1 MLSLFEQR
9 CQETLFGDSQR
20 VSADT
25 LITGIILTAV
35 GDYCKSVFAF
45 FCIALIV
52 GGYKVFNFIFPK
64 ARPIRFPTVDSIS
77 VVYTSCNSTDRSNE
91 ISEDDYTEL
100 IGYIS
105 NAKSTRKLTLNEE
118 PRGYNPYYMVEILTS
133 EAWYRFF
140 VYKEG
145 IWTYIELPYEGVYR
159 VDKKIMDLVLKY
171 Q

>member
-1 MLSLFEQR
+1 MKKR
-9 CQETLFGDSQR
+9 I
-20 VSADT
+20 V
-25 LITGIILTAV
+25 
-35 GDYCKSVFAF
+35 KVFLLF

-64 ARPIRFPTVDSIS
+64 ASPIRFPTVDSIS
-77 VVYTSCNSTDRSNE
+77 DVYTSCNSTNRSNE

-105 NAKSTRKLTLNEE
+105 NAKSTRKLTLNER
-118 PRGYNPYYMVEILTS
+118 PLGYTYYMVEILTS
-133 EAWYRFF
+133 EANDMWYRYF

-145 IWTYIELPYEGVYR
+145 IQTYIELPYHGVYR

-171 Q
+171 QQ

>member
-1 MLSLFEQR
+1 MKKR
-9 CQETLFGDSQR
+9 I
-20 VSADT
+20 V
-25 LITGIILTAV
+25 
-35 GDYCKSVFAF
+35 KVFLLF

-52 GGYKVFNFIFPK
+52 GGYKVFDFIFPK
-64 ARPIRFPTVDSIS
+64 AGPIRFPTVDSIS

-105 NAKSTRKLTLNEE
+105 NAKSTRKLTLNER
-118 PRGYNPYYMVEILTS
+118 PLGYTYYMVEILTS
-133 EAWYRFF
+133 EAWYRYF
-140 VYKEG
+140 VYKED

-171 Q
+171 QQ

>member
-1 MLSLFEQR
+1 MKKR
-9 CQETLFGDSQR
+9 I
-20 VSADT
+20 V
-25 LITGIILTAV
+25 
-35 GDYCKSVFAF
+35 KVFLLF

-52 GGYKVFNFIFPK
+52 GGYKVFNFIFRK
-64 ARPIRFPTVDSIS
+64 AGPIRFPTVDSIS
-77 VVYTSCNSTDRSNE
+77 VVYTSCNSKNRSNE

-105 NAKSTRKLTLNEE
+105 NAKSTHKLTLNEE
-118 PRGYNPYYMVEILTS
+118 PLGYTYYMVEILTS
-133 EAWYRFF
+133 EAWYRYF

-171 Q
+171 QQ

>member
-1 MLSLFEQR
+1 MKEHIAKVF
-9 CQETLFGDSQR
+9 
-20 VSADT
+20 
-25 LITGIILTAV
+25 
-35 GDYCKSVFAF
+35 FAF
-45 FCIALIV
+45 FSIALIV

-64 ARPIRFPTVDSIS
+64 VRPIIFPTVDSIS
-77 VVYTSCNSTDRSNE
+77 VVYTSCNSKNRSNE

-105 NAKSTRKLTLNEE
+105 NAKSTHKLTLNEE
-118 PRGYNPYYMVEILTS
+118 PLGYTYYMVEILTS
-133 EAWYRFF
+133 EAWYRYF

-171 Q
+171 QQ

>member
-1 MLSLFEQR
+1 MKKR
-9 CQETLFGDSQR
+9 I
-20 VSADT
+20 V
-25 LITGIILTAV
+25 
-35 GDYCKSVFAF
+35 KVFLLF
-45 FCIALIV
+45 FCIALSV

-77 VVYTSCNSTDRSNE
+77 VVYTSCNSTNRSNE

-118 PRGYNPYYMVEILTS
+118 PLGYTYYMVEILTS
-133 EAWYRFF
+133 EAWHRYF

-145 IWTYIELPYEGVYR
+145 TQVYIELPYQGVYR
-159 VDKKIMDLVLKY
+159 VDKRIMDLVLKY

>member
-1 MLSLFEQR
+1 MSEYLYILDRKQSWKHWLN
-9 CQETLFGDSQR
+9 GGMR
-20 VSADT
+20 VKKR
-25 LITGIILTAV
+25 IV
-35 GDYCKSVFAF
+35 KVFLLF

-52 GGYKVFNFIFPK
+52 SGYKVFNFIFPK

-77 VVYTSCNSTDRSNE
+77 VVYTSCNSTNRSNE

-100 IGYIS
+100 IEYIS

-118 PRGYNPYYMVEILTS
+118 PLGYTYYMVEILTS
-133 EAWYRFF
+133 EAWYRYF

-145 IWTYIELPYEGVYR
+145 TQTYIELPYKGVYR